1 MDSNN
6 PENHEEKHDRVPGY
20 PNLRN
25 GGTNKGGT
33 GRPKSE
39 IRAAAAAGFD
49 KALPVLTSIVAGEA
63 PYPVTPAEMLK
74 AIDLLGKYG
83 GLQQVDQTSN
93 DQPIQTT
100 VINFGEMSVDE
111 REKMLEN
118 LPE

>member
-1 MDSNN
+1 LPDQ
-6 PENHEEKHDRVPGY
+6 NHEENHDRVPGY

-25 GGTNKGGT
+25 GGTNKGGP

-39 IRAAAAAGFD
+39 IRASAAEGFD
-49 KALPVLTSIVAGEA
+49 KMLPILEEIAANKEGKYSAA
-63 PYPVTPAEMLK
+63 DQLK
-74 AIDLLGKYG
+74 AIDQLGKYG